1 MLPPELFGLRV
12 FEHVMSVVLTLLGS
26 SDKKKQKQNWQNRNC
41 NEHVNC
47 PDTRVGARHG
57 LGREN
62 LSTMKLTLKSTFLK
76 DIEKITLYNIEY
88 TTRSEDKVQ
97 QNYKPQ
103 GIHLAKQLKVRRSP
117 LQCVIH
123 HMI

>member
-1 MLPPELFGLRV
+1 
-12 FEHVMSVVLTLLGS
+12 MSVVLILLGS
-26 SDKKKQKQNWQNRNC
+26 SDKKKQKSKKTKQKQNWQNGNC

-62 LSTMKLTLKSTFLK
+62 LSTMKLTLKSTFLN
-76 DIEKITLYNIEY
+76 DNEKITLYNMEY
-88 TTRSEDKVQ
+88 TTRYKDKVQ
-97 QNYKPQ
+97 HNYKPQ
-103 GIHLAKQLKVRRSP
+103 GIHIAKQLKVRGNP